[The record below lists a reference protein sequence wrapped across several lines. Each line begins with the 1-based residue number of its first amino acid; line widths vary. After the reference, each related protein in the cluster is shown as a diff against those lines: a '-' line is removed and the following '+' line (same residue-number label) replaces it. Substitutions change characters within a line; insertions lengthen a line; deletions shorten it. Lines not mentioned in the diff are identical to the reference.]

1 MMFYPFRMN
10 DDVYNNI
17 RVGLLIIQDTS
28 VD

>member
-1 MMFYPFRMN
+1 MMFYPFKMN
-10 DDVYNNI
+10 DDVYNNT